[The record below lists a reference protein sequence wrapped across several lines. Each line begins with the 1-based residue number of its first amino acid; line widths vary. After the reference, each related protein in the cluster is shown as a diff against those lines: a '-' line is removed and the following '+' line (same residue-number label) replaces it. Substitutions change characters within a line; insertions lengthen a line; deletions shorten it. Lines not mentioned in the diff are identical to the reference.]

1 MRAPD
6 QPAGQ
11 RPNAPQPPPRRGW
24 WFNLWWVVALGIL
37 IWNFTT
43 LVNNKPTTNPVLDLP
58 YSVFL
63 QQVNGGNVSSV
74 AFQSNDVSG
83 RLKQAITY
91 SPSSGAVVAGP
102 GAAKSP
108 PASAQPSASAS
119 ASPAASAVA
128 SSSSQPRNQESDRF
142 QTLLPSFG
150 DPTLL
155 PKLEA
160 QNVQIKVNP
169 PSNQSVWL
177 LVLENV
183 LPWLLLIGLFFLMT
197 RKAGAAQ
204 QGIFSFGKSKAR
216 RYQQGEQRITFDDVA
231 GVAESKADL
240 QDIIDYLRFPKK
252 YTRLGGRVPHGVL
265 LVGQPGTGKTLLA
278 RATAGEANV
287 PFFSISGPEFVEVLV
302 GVGASRVRD
311 LFETA
316 KKEGPAIIFIDE
328 IDAIG
333 RRRGAGHGLGSN
345 EEREQTLNQILVEMD
360 GFDATHTV
368 IVLAASNRAD
378 VLDPALLRPGRFDRQ
393 VTVDRPDKAG
403 REAIL
408 RVHAK
413 RVPLDTDVDLQA
425 IARGTPGMVGADLA
439 NLVNE
444 AALLA
449 ARNNADKVSQRCFW
463 EALEKIQLGAER
475 PLVLS
480 QEDRR
485 IVAYH
490 ESGHALVAL
499 LSPNA
504 DPLNRVTILPR
515 GHALGVTLQLPLDDR
530 YNYSKDY
537 LMTRISVALGGR
549 VAEET
554 IFNQVTTGA
563 ENDLDMVSRIVKQM
577 VTRWGMSERV
587 GLLVQ
592 ADPQGDELG
601 LLSPKDT
608 SEYLAKQVDSAMQE
622 IIKERLAFTRALLKE
637 HVVLLHQLAE
647 LLLEHES
654 VDAAEIRARLGLA
667 QPPTEGPPPRLE
679 SMDNPPAAADVPSVP
694 VASLSEQA

>member
-1 MRAPD
+1 MRAQD
-6 QPAGQ
+6 PAGGQ

-37 IWNFTT
+37 IWNFSS
-43 LVNNKPTTNPVLDLP
+43 LVSSKPTTNPVLNLP

-63 QQVNGGNVSSV
+63 HQLNGGNVSSV
-74 AFQSNDVSG
+74 SFQGNDVSG
-83 RLKQAITY
+83 RLKQVVTY
-91 SPSSGAVVAGP
+91 NPSSSAVVAGP
-102 GAAKSP
+102 GAATSP
-108 PASAQPSASAS
+108 SASAKPSASAS
-119 ASPAASAVA
+119 ASPAASAAA
-128 SSSSQPRNQESDRF
+128 SSSSPKPNQQSDRF

-150 DPTLL
+150 DPNLL

-169 PSNQSVWL
+169 PSNQSAWL

-183 LPWLLLIGLFFLMT
+183 LPWLLLIGLFFFMT

-216 RYQQGEQRITFDDVA
+216 RYQHGEQRITFDDVA

-240 QDIIDYLRFPKK
+240 MDIIDYLRFPKK

-368 IVLAASNRAD
+368 IVLAATNRAD

-393 VTVDRPDKAG
+393 VTVDRPDRTG

-408 RVHAK
+408 RVHAQ
-413 RVPLDTDVDLQA
+413 RVPLHADVDLRA

-449 ARNNADKVSQRCFW
+449 ARNSADKVSQQCFW

-515 GHALGVTLQLPLDDR
+515 GHALGVTLQLPMDDR

-592 ADPQGDELG
+592 ADHQGEELG
-601 LLSPKDT
+601 LLGSKDT
-608 SEYLAKQVDSAMQE
+608 S
-622 IIKERLAFTRALLKE
+622 
-637 HVVLLHQLAE
+637 
-647 LLLEHES
+647 
-654 VDAAEIRARLGLA
+654 
-667 QPPTEGPPPRLE
+667 
-679 SMDNPPAAADVPSVP
+679 
-694 VASLSEQA
+694 